1 MCLFPFYEIQNPFST
16 AIVINNFVDEIYTAT
31 AKHIFYFNVDV
42 VTHQAF
48 TQSSTAQHIVHVFP
62 LELPCGIKL
71 VLSNYAL
78 AYMTTAANSVS
89 SVEIV
94 F

>member
-1 MCLFPFYEIQNPFST
+1 MCLFPFCEIQNPFST
-16 AIVINNFVDEIYTAT
+16 EIFINNFVDEIYTAT

-48 TQSSTAQHIVHVFP
+48 AESSITQHILHVFP

-71 VLSNYAL
+71 VLSN
-78 AYMTTAANSVS
+78 
-89 SVEIV
+89 
-94 F
+94 